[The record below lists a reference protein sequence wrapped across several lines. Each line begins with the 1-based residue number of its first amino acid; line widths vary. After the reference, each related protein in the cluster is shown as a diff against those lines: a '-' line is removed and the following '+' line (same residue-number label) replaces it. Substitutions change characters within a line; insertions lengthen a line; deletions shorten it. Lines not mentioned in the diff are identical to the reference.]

1 MQLSGIFKN
10 SKRQMMVF
18 YLSKRIVTF
27 YNHMMLSF
35 ASTEKTGSR
44 RKGSVS

>member
-18 YLSKRIVTF
+18 YLSQLIVTF

-35 ASTEKTGSR
+35 ASTEKTCLR
-44 RKGSVS
+44 RKGSVA